1 MTKPDKTCHLSIEQ
15 QNAIDLLIQGKSDR
29 ETAELVGV
37 TRQTVTGW
45 RNEHALFAAELNQ
58 LRQEVWGSQVERLR
72 GLVCKAVDTIEENL
86 NSEDDSARQ
95 RSAEYVL
102 KSVGLYGADLK
113 PKGATTAEDV
123 QKDWNERAFMD
134 SMRFP
139 G

>member
-1 MTKPDKTCHLSIEQ
+1 MTKPDKTGQLSIEQ

-58 LRQEVWGSQVERLR
+58 HRQEVWGSQVERLR
-72 GLVCKAVDTIEENL
+72 GLVSKAVDTIEANL
-86 NSEDDSARQ
+86 DSEDDSARQ

-102 KSVGLYGADLK
+102 KAVGLHGANLK

-123 QKDWNERAFMD
+123 QKDWSERAVLD